1 MNQFFENLSHPLI
14 VLDIAN
20 NHNGSLEHG
29 KQIIDEIYQVTQEFN
44 IVTVVKFQY
53 RELDTFIHENY
64 KGDSTFKYIKR
75 FEETRLSDLEFE
87 SLIEYA
93 RSKKFLLACTPFD
106 EPSVDK
112 INLQKFDILKIASVS
127 LTDWPLLN
135 KIASQGIPVLAST
148 AGSSL
153 EEIDRVV
160 KFLSKRV
167 SDFALMHCVATYP
180 TPDNE
185 LKLNRIDT
193 LRTRYEPTIVGYS
206 THEDPKNVE
215 AVKMAIAKGAKI
227 LERHV
232 GSSYKNN
239 IVNKYS
245 SEMGELR
252 NWLIAIQRAV
262 QMSKFDEEN
271 DYSTPSEEESLKS
284 LRRGVYLKSS
294 IIAGESISSDKVFF
308 AIPLLDGQLSANQFS
323 DYTLWKSKT
332 DAVPNSPLY
341 INNLEFTDL
350 QSDIQKIAE
359 FSREMLKKSKLTLP
373 KWVRLEIS
381 HHYGVNNF
389 DTFGLVMINLVNRN
403 YCKKILILKSGQKN
417 PEHYHKLKEETF
429 YCIYGQAEVY
439 LESKIF
445 TLVAGESLLVPIGVR
460 HTISSKHGAVLEE
473 ISTQSFSDDSYY
485 TDKKIQQNEHRKS
498 FITIWT

>member
-1 MNQFFENLSHPLI
+1 M
-14 VLDIAN
+14 
-20 NHNGSLEHG
+20 
-29 KQIIDEIYQVTQEFN
+29 
-44 IVTVVKFQY
+44 
-53 RELDTFIHENY
+53 
-64 KGDSTFKYIKR
+64 
-75 FEETRLSDLEFE
+75 
-87 SLIEYA
+87 
-93 RSKKFLLACTPFD
+93 
-106 EPSVDK
+106 
-112 INLQKFDILKIASVS
+112 
-127 LTDWPLLN
+127 
-135 KIASQGIPVLAST
+135 
-148 AGSSL
+148 
-153 EEIDRVV
+153 
-160 KFLSKRV
+160 
-167 SDFALMHCVATYP
+167 
-180 TPDNE
+180 
-185 LKLNRIDT
+185 
-193 LRTRYEPTIVGYS
+193 
-206 THEDPKNVE
+206 
-215 AVKMAIAKGAKI
+215 
-227 LERHV
+227 
-232 GSSYKNN
+232 
-239 IVNKYS
+239 
-245 SEMGELR
+245 
-252 NWLIAIQRAV
+252 
-262 QMSKFDEEN
+262 
-271 DYSTPSEEESLKS
+271 
-284 LRRGVYLKSS
+284 
-294 IIAGESISSDKVFF
+294 
-308 AIPLLDGQLSANQFS
+308 LDGQLSANQFS